1 MPRRRGARYR
11 PAHDS
16 DAAPRCRPR
25 GARDLPARGLWYSPL
40 LFGKRWQRACGLA
53 DDALGRGLGRIFVG
67 SYLLALVAATNL
79 AFFLGDGA
87 TVAWGATAGALAGF
101 GWVATALG

>member
-1 MPRRRGARYR
+1 MTPMRLLGVAL
-11 PAHDS
+11 
-16 DAAPRCRPR
+16 AALATFLL
-25 GARDLPARGLWYSPL
+25 GGLWYSPL